1 MFGSKCYII
10 NTKDKLHKFDL
21 KIHNDIFLD
30 YFLNNFSYRVYN
42 LETCIVAKSFD
53 VMFDEIKTT
62 KEIEINYDA
71 KKDKI
76 VEN

>member
-1 MFGSKCYII
+1 MFGSKRYII

-42 LETCIVAKSFD
+42 LETCIVVKSFD
-53 VMFDEIKTT
+53 MMFDEIKTT
-62 KEIEINYDA
+62 KEIKINYDEE
-71 KKDKI
+71 KDKI

>member
-10 NTKDKLHKFDL
+10 NTKDKLDKFDL

-42 LETCIVAKSFD
+42 LETCIVVKSFD
-53 VMFDEIKTT
+53 MMFDEIKTT
-62 KEIEINYDA
+62 KEIEINYDEE
-71 KKDKI
+71 KDKI

>member
-53 VMFDEIKTT
+53 AMFDEIKTT
-62 KEIEINYDA
+62 KEIKINYDEE
-71 KKDKI
+71 KDKI